1 MKHLILITVAVAVA
15 GCASQSASP
24 SAAHQ
29 TYRAAIAARPVPL
42 PTTTPFEHDAERRTV
57 YLEWYWFGYK
67 EALGGTTSSFCG
79 SEHPMNDAQFK
90 GHSDGNR
97 DGINEYFKA
106 MAARPAG

>member
-1 MKHLILITVAVAVA
+1 MNRLILITVAVAVA
-15 GCASQSASP
+15 GCASDSTP
-24 SAAHQ
+24 PPAAQQAYHGQ
-29 TYRAAIAARPVPL
+29 IINRPIPL
-42 PTTTPFEHDAERRTV
+42 PTTTPFENDAERRTV

-67 EALGGTTSSFCG
+67 EALGGATSSFCG

-106 MAARPAG
+106 IASRPAR